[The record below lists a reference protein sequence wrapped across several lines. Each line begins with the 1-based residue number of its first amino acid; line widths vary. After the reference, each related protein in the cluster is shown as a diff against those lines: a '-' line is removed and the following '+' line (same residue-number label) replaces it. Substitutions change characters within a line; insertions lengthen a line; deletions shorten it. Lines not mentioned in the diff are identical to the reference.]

1 MGDAVMQLGPEQ
13 LEAIGNYV
21 RSHLK
26 EWMSDTGENTGR
38 RSERE
43 LDLIER
49 TIRVEESLK
58 NVQEQLKIGFDYME
72 RRFEQ
77 IDKRFEQVDKRFE
90 QVDKRFEQVDK
101 RFEQVD
107 KRFEELRED
116 MKTQFNRVYGFLTG
130 LFLAVGGGFITL
142 VVRG

>member
-1 MGDAVMQLGPEQ
+1 
-13 LEAIGNYV
+13 
-21 RSHLK
+21 
-26 EWMSDTGENTGR
+26 MSDTGDKAGR

-58 NVQEQLKIGFDYME
+58 NLQEQVKTGFEYME
-72 RRFEQ
+72 
-77 IDKRFEQVDKRFE
+77 KRFEQS
-90 QVDKRFEQVDK
+90 
-101 RFEQVD
+101 D

>member
-1 MGDAVMQLGPEQ
+1 MQLGPEQ

-21 RSHLK
+21 RSHLN
-26 EWMSDTGENTGR
+26 EWISDTGENAVR

-43 LDLIER
+43 LDLVER
-49 TIRVEESLK
+49 IIRVEESLK
-58 NVQEQLKIGFDYME
+58 NIQEQVKTGFEYME
-72 RRFEQ
+72 
-77 IDKRFEQVDKRFE
+77 KRFEQVEKRFE
-90 QVDKRFEQVDK
+90 QIDKRFEQVDK

-130 LFLAVGGGFITL
+130 LFLAVAGGFITL
-142 VVRG
+142 VIQG

>member
-1 MGDAVMQLGPEQ
+1 MGGSTGYNGGGPPWE
-13 LEAIGNYV
+13 
-21 RSHLK
+21 
-26 EWMSDTGENTGR
+26 
-38 RSERE
+38 
-43 LDLIER
+43 
-49 TIRVEESLK
+49 
-58 NVQEQLKIGFDYME
+58 
-72 RRFEQ
+72 
-77 IDKRFEQVDKRFE
+77 
-90 QVDKRFEQVDK
+90 KRFEQVDK

>member
-1 MGDAVMQLGPEQ
+1 MQLGPEQ
-13 LEAIGNYV
+13 LEAIGSYV

-26 EWMSDTGENTGR
+26 EWISDTGENIGR

-58 NVQEQLKIGFDYME
+58 NLQEQVKTGFEYME
-72 RRFEQ
+72 
-77 IDKRFEQVDKRFE
+77 KRFEQVEKRFE
-90 QVDKRFEQVDK
+90 QIDKRFEQVDK

-142 VVRG
+142 VIRG